1 VTLPG
6 PGAAALFADL
16 LLLALL
22 AIVIGEPIRSLL
34 ARRSAWL
41 AGVDPAER
49 ALVDLYLGGALVYVV
64 AAVPLGLYYLPVVA
78 AVALLAWGLRLDL
91 GPSPM
96 ASARASFGSI
106 VRTVRRVPYLVG
118 LAAFLGLLAVEVAA
132 AAPVP
137 TGNTYDSSLYGLYS
151 ALLLLHHTLPMTLAP
166 VDTVGVAFPQGP
178 TAWFTFGGGVLGLP
192 PVRSSLLV
200 TPLFLA
206 LGVPAAF
213 AVGRRWWGSAEA
225 GAAVALV
232 FALLASF
239 PRGIVAGS
247 NDLVLSLPLVLLLA
261 GFARVWSDR
270 APPTWADALAF
281 GGLAGYAAALNPV
294 GPQWLFL
301 TIVVAGILAAPR
313 LGGAPLAW
321 LARFVGAVAVALVF
335 IAPTLDV
342 LAIGHSSPGFIP
354 GGATPP
360 SGAPFGTSVAQFF
373 GGIDP
378 FLFRPTDTWLSPFPV
393 LRAELAILLGLGA
406 ALLLLGAYGRLP
418 GCQPFARFA
427 LSGGLVAILVIGAYV
442 PAQDHL
448 AGFSQL
454 VYLSSATETSIV
466 LFLVYTLVAAVP
478 LIVVFEW
485 FARRPAASPTPAM
498 SRRRRFLGRP
508 VDRSE
513 ALAIVLALAILLPG
527 AGVTAFSLPGQLES
541 SYENFSNVTAADLAM
556 LQYAAGVMP
565 AGSRVL
571 VAPGSAAEFLPSYD
585 PNVVLLYPMVPNYG
599 SVNASYTLLVRE
611 LTNNSLDPEGYAA
624 LASLNIDYV
633 AVTQRNSVLF
643 AAFAPLPLV
652 QDPGFHVVFQ
662 QGDAWL
668 FEAYQTT
675 VAPESLA

>member
-6 PGAAALFADL
+6 PGAAALFVDL

-22 AIVIGEPIRSLL
+22 AIGIGEPIRSLL
-34 ARRSAWL
+34 GRRSAWL
-41 AGVDPAER
+41 AGVDPVER
-49 ALVDLYLGGALVYVV
+49 ALVDLYLGGGLVYVV
-64 AAVPLGLYYLPVVA
+64 AAVPLGLFYPPVIA
-78 AVALLAWGLRLDL
+78 AVALLPWGVRLAL

-96 ASARASFGSI
+96 ASARSSFESV
-106 VRTVRRVPYLVG
+106 VRTVQRVPYLVG
-118 LAAFLGLLAVEVAA
+118 LAAFLALLAVEVAA

-151 ALLLLHHTLPMTLAP
+151 ALLRLHHTLPMTLAP
-166 VDTVGVAFPQGP
+166 IDPVGVAFPQGP
-178 TAWFTFGGGVLGLP
+178 TAWFTFGGGVLALP

-206 LGVPAAF
+206 LGVPAGF

-247 NDLVLSLPLVLLLA
+247 NDLVISLPLVLLLA
-261 GFARVWSDR
+261 AFARVWAGR
-270 APPTWADALAF
+270 APPTWPDALVF

-301 TIVVAGILAAPR
+301 TILVAGVLAAPR
-313 LGGAPLAW
+313 LGGTPLAW

-335 IAPTLDV
+335 VAPTLDV

-360 SGAPFGTSVAQFF
+360 AGAPFGTSVAQFF

-378 FLFRPTDTWLSPFPV
+378 FLFRPADTWLSPFPV
-393 LRAELAILLGLGA
+393 LRAELAILIGLGA
-406 ALLLLGAYGRLP
+406 GLLLAGAYGRLP
-418 GCQPFARFA
+418 VSRAFGRFA

-442 PAQDHL
+442 PAQEHL

-454 VYLSSATETSIV
+454 VYLSSATEMSIV

-478 LIVVFEW
+478 LIVVFERL
-485 FARRPAASPTPAM
+485 ARRPATTPAPAV
-498 SRRRRFLGRP
+498 SGRRRFLALQ
-508 VDRSE
+508 VDRPE

-527 AGVTAFSLPGQLES
+527 AGVTAFSLPGQLQS
-541 SYENFSNVTAADLAM
+541 SYENFSNVTTADLAM
-556 LQYAAGVMP
+556 LEYGAGILP

-585 PNVVLLYPMVPNYG
+585 PNIVLLYPMVPNYG
-599 SVNASYTLLVRE
+599 NVNASYTLLVRE
-611 LTNNSLDPEGYAA
+611 LTNNTLDLAGQAA
-624 LASLNIDYV
+624 LADLNVGFV
-633 AVTQRNSVLF
+633 AVTERNSVLF
-643 AAFAPLPLV
+643 APFAAPPLV
-652 QDPGFHVVFQ
+652 GDPGFHVVFQ

-668 FEAYQTT
+668 FEANSTAYG
-675 VAPESLA
+675 ADPAA